1 MLKDFMRKKLREQ
14 GSRVTAQREAILKIF
29 EEYGDHLGAD
39 DVYNLLLKRKKP
51 ISKSTVY
58 RTLELLTGIGILRK
72 LEFNGGVYRYE
83 LSEPSSNHHHAVC
96 TRCGKI
102 IDLKFEEVSELFKKA
117 EKMGFFV
124 NNYSIIL
131 YGLCP
136 SCQENEM
143 KSITEKMDNDES
155 R

>member
-58 RTLELLTGIGILRK
+58 
-72 LEFNGGVYRYE
+72 
-83 LSEPSSNHHHAVC
+83 
-96 TRCGKI
+96 
-102 IDLKFEEVSELFKKA
+102 
-117 EKMGFFV
+117 
-124 NNYSIIL
+124 
-131 YGLCP
+131 
-136 SCQENEM
+136 
-143 KSITEKMDNDES
+143 
-155 R
+155 